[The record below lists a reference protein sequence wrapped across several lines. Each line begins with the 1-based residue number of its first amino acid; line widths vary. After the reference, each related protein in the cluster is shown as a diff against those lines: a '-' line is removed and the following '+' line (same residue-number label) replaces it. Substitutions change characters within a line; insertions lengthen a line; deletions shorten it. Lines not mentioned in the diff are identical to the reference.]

1 MVSELLDLAV
11 VFAVIAGMTAS
22 VLSFLAWYVFQQTP
36 VRYVLAAL
44 TAFAVL
50 GTAYHT
56 LLILAEEHVLRLG
69 PGAPSIQVVRTLM
82 YTAVAALVFVTV
94 YFNRTARGNLG

>member
-11 VFAVIAGMTAS
+11 VFAVIAGVVAS
-22 VLSFLAWYVFQQTP
+22 VLSFLAWYVFQHTP

-44 TAFAVL
+44 TAFTVV
-50 GTAYHT
+50 GTTYHV
-56 LLILAEEHVLRLG
+56 LLILAEENVIG
-69 PGAPSIQVVRTLM
+69 IGTGAPSIQAVRAAM
-82 YTAVAALVFVTV
+82 YTVLAGLVLVTV